1 MKCKK
6 SILLLLIV
14 LLSFPIIG
22 LFVKNRIRT
31 QVKDLFRM
39 NKVLQEEGYYM
50 GEFEFKML
58 GIGYYLDKGRY
69 IKAISTLSRFHSQ
82 LMNKE
87 NLIKI
92 PEFKDNQE
100 KMNFYLNLQ
109 NPKTGAFMDDS
120 FPYCTFNEPTEN
132 VIAHL
137 DELAK
142 KMGVPLKLKYPLKYL
157 DRINTPEKL
166 YEFLDDVSYIGW
178 FGSRF
183 PETSFVFAR
192 SLASD
197 WNDEGVIGQ
206 NNLYSFSDDF
216 KTALLRW
223 FYTNQDSTTGYW
235 GPKSGKNGRLLKID
249 LNNTASIIK
258 LFVDKNGNNIHESF
272 PLKHKDKIFETTI
285 DFLKKSTPAADELD
299 EWHAWN
305 LSTNKGI
312 KMLLRYLWKD
322 ASNENKQ
329 NARRIIED
337 CVKII
342 FEKYYVPDEGAFSY
356 YPNTEHASLDG
367 TGGFIFSDIGAFSYE
382 KQKKLWGEAA
392 ANIKDLGRFK
402 TTVLSKTDLDLI
414 TKNPGIN
421 SLRIYHTMPDDADLT
436 DDVFMLVY
444 PHKTQVLDVMEL
456 VPKITRWLDTV
467 TLSVGNWTSLEQ
479 IKKEYS
485 SLSIKEPIVYRQ
497 IFPLDRMNEILLE
510 KKELHIIDFDI
521 LQIPRYRIVYLYP
534 PEIK

>member
-1 MKCKK
+1 
-6 SILLLLIV
+6 
-14 LLSFPIIG
+14 
-22 LFVKNRIRT
+22 
-31 QVKDLFRM
+31 
-39 NKVLQEEGYYM
+39 M
-50 GEFEFKML
+50 GEFEFKMM
-58 GIGYYLDKGRY
+58 GILYYLDKGRY
-69 IKAISTLSRFHSQ
+69 VKAFSTLSRFHSQ

-92 PEFKDNQE
+92 PEFKDDQE

-142 KMGVPLKLKYPLKYL
+142 KMGVPIKLKYPLKYL
-157 DRINTPEKL
+157 DDINTPQKL
-166 YEFLDDVSYIGW
+166 YEFLDDVSNVGW
-178 FGSRF
+178 LGSRF
-183 PETSFVFAR
+183 PETTFVFAR

-197 WNDEGVIGQ
+197 ESGEGVICQ

-223 FYTNQDSTTGYW
+223 FYNNQDSTTGYW
-235 GPKSGKNGRLLKID
+235 GPKSAKNGRLMKID

-258 LFVDKNGNNIHESF
+258 LFVDKNGNNIYESF
-272 PLKHKDKIFETTI
+272 PLKYKDKIFETTI
-285 DFLKKSTPAADELD
+285 DFLKKSIPADDELA

-305 LSTNKGI
+305 LEMSKGI

-322 ASNENKQ
+322 TSNENRQ
-329 NARRIIED
+329 NAKRIIED
-337 CVKII
+337 YVKIL
-342 FEKYYVPDEGAFSY
+342 FEKFYISAEGAFSY
-356 YPNTEHASLDG
+356 YPNAKHASLDG
-367 TGGFIFSDIGAFSYE
+367 TGGFIFRDIGAFSYE
-382 KQKKLWGEAA
+382 KQKKLWGPAA
-392 ANIKDLGRFK
+392 ENIKDLGRFK

-414 TKNPGIN
+414 TENPGIN
-421 SLRIYHTMPDDADLT
+421 SLRIYHTMPDDNDLT

-444 PHKTQVLDVMEL
+444 PDKTQVLDVMEL
-456 VPKITRWLDTV
+456 VPRITKWLDTV
-467 TLSVGNWTSLEQ
+467 TLSVGNWTSLEE

-485 SLSIKEPIVYRQ
+485 SLSIKEPLIYRQ
-497 IFPLDRMNEILLE
+497 ILPLDRTNEILLQ
-510 KKELHIIDFDI
+510 KKELHIIGFDI
-521 LQIPRYRIVYLYP
+521 LQIPRYKIVYLYS